1 MGTINLNSDITYLHG
16 VGEKKAQIL
25 HDEFNIFTMDDLLNY
40 YPYRYVDKSKFY
52 NIREVPAN
60 INTYLQVKGVITD
73 KQIIGEG
80 RARRLVAKLQ
90 DHTGVLTL
98 TWFNN
103 IKYFNELIQPQTI
116 YIVFGKPTVFNS
128 SINITHPEI
137 STEEANTAG
146 QIPFQPMY
154 NSGDKAK
161 RAGLDSRGIS
171 KLCYTLLSQC
181 MEQIQETLPL
191 YIRQKLQLID
201 RATALK
207 NIHFPTSAKDIE
219 QATRRLKFEEVFF
232 MQLIMQRMQQ
242 QSQRSNGFLMPKVGN
257 GFNTFYH
264 HHLQFDLT
272 NAQKKVI
279 KEIRADFLSGKQM
292 NRLLQGDVGSGKT
305 ITALLVMLLAI
316 DNGYQCCLMAPTEIL
331 AQQHYVN
338 ICKMLGNMNVEV
350 KLLTG
355 STKPSERKKLL
366 EHTQNGTTNILIGT
380 HALCEDN
387 VLFKRL
393 GMVVIDEQHRFGVEQ
408 RAKLWRKSLVP
419 PHVLVMTATPI
430 PRTLAMTLYG
440 DLDVSVI
447 DELPKGRKPIQTM
460 HFYRSQGYA
469 INHFLRKQI
478 ANGRQIYVVFP
489 LIQESE
495 KLTLSNLM
503 DGYERF
509 KKSYPEPQYHVS
521 CLHGKMSGEEKDAEM
536 QKFKQG
542 ETDIL
547 LATTVIEVGI
557 DVPNATIMIIEN
569 AERFGLSQLHQ
580 LRGRVGRG
588 NEQSYCLLLT
598 DEALSQEAKIRI
610 KAMVDTCNGF
620 EIANVDLKLRG
631 PGEIAGTRQSGMI
644 NFKLLNITA
653 DEPIISTARN
663 ISHEVIANDP
673 TLSKPENAPLHIG
686 IAIANRNSN
695 NYFQIG

>member
-1 MGTINLNSDITYLHG
+1 MGATILNNDITYLNG
-16 VGEKKAQIL
+16 VGEKKARIL
-25 HDEFNIFTMDDLLNY
+25 QEEFNIKTFDDLLNY

-52 NIREVPAN
+52 RISEVPAN
-60 INTYLQVKGVITD
+60 INTYIQIKGVITD
-73 KQIIGEG
+73 KQIIGEN

-90 DHTGVLTL
+90 DNTGVIHL

-103 IKYFNELIQPQTI
+103 IKYFNE
-116 YIVFGKPTVFNS
+116 IVQINTSYVIFGKPTLFNTT
-128 SINITHPEI
+128 INITHPEI
-137 STEEANTAG
+137 STEEKSTSS
-146 QIPFQPMY
+146 QVPFLPMY
-154 NSGDKAK
+154 NSSDKAK
-161 RAGLDSRGIS
+161 RTGLDSRGIS
-171 KLCYTLLSQC
+171 KLCYNLLSLCKQ
-181 MEQIQETLPL
+181 QIPETIPL
-191 YIRQKLQLID
+191 YIQQKLQLID
-201 RATALK
+201 RASALQY
-207 NIHFPTSAKDIE
+207 IHFPRSAKDIE

-232 MQLIMQRMQQ
+232 MQLIMQRLQQ
-242 QSQRSNGFLMPKVGN
+242 MSQRSNGYMMPKVGEN
-257 GFNTFYH
+257 FNTFYH
-264 HHLQFDLT
+264 HHLAFALT

-279 KEIRADFLSGKQM
+279 KEIRSDFLSGKQM

-331 AQQHYVN
+331 AQQHYFN
-338 ICKMLGNMNVEV
+338 IRKMLGDMDINVQ
-350 KLLTG
+350 LLTG
-355 STKPSERKKLL
+355 STKLSERKIILSD
-366 EHTQNGTTNILIGT
+366 TQKGKTNILIGT

-387 VLFKRL
+387 VLFKHL
-393 GMVVIDEQHRFGVEQ
+393 GLVVIDEQHRFGVEQ
-408 RAKLWRKSLVP
+408 RAKLWRKSLIP

-460 HFYRSQGYA
+460 HFYRSQSNT
-469 INHFLRKQI
+469 INQFLRKEI
-478 ANGRQIYVVFP
+478 AAGRQVYVVFP

-509 KKSYPEPQYHVS
+509 KQSYPEPQYHVS

-536 QKFKQG
+536 QKFKEG
-542 ETDIL
+542 KIDIL

-557 DVPNATIMIIEN
+557 DVSNATIMVIEN

-598 DEALSQEAKIRI
+598 DAALSQDAKIRI
-610 KAMVDTCNGF
+610 KAMVDTNDGF

-644 NFKLLNITA
+644 NFKLLNIAA
-653 DEPIISTARN
+653 DERIISTARD
-663 ISHEVIANDP
+663 ISRSILQDDP
-673 TLSKPENAPLHIG
+673 TLSRPENAPLKIG
-686 IAIANRNSN
+686 VALAQKNSN

>member
-1 MGTINLNSDITYLHG
+1 MGMINLNSDITYLHG
-16 VGEKKAQIL
+16 VGERKAQIL

-52 NIREVPAN
+52 RIREVPAN
-60 INTYLQVKGVITD
+60 INTYLQIKGVITD
-73 KQIIGEG
+73 KQVIGEG

-90 DHTGVLTL
+90 DNTGVLTL

-103 IKYFNELIQPQTI
+103 IKYFNNLIQPNTL
-116 YIVFGKPTVFNS
+116 YIVFGKPTIFNS
-128 SINITHPEI
+128 TINITHPEL
-137 STEEANTAG
+137 STEENNTAG

-171 KLCYTLLSQC
+171 KLCYTLLSLC
-181 MEQIQETLPL
+181 IEQIPETLPL

-207 NIHFPTSAKDIE
+207 NIHFPSSAKDIE

-232 MQLIMQRMQQ
+232 MQLIMQRLQQ
-242 QSQRSNGFLMPKVGN
+242 QSQRSNGFLMPKVGDN
-257 GFNTFYH
+257 FNTFYH
-264 HHLQFDLT
+264 RHLKFDLT

-305 ITALLVMLLAI
+305 ITALLVILLAI

-331 AQQHYVN
+331 AQQHYIN
-338 ICKMLGNMNVEV
+338 ICKMLGNMDVDV

-366 EHTQNGTTNILIGT
+366 ESTKNGTTKILIGT
-380 HALCEDN
+380 HALCEDT

-393 GMVVIDEQHRFGVEQ
+393 GLVVIDEQHRFGVEQ

-447 DELPKGRKPIQTM
+447 DELPKGRKPIQTV
-460 HFYRSQGYA
+460 HFYRSQSA
-469 INHFLRKQI
+469 TINNFLRKQI
-478 ANGRQIYVVFP
+478 ADGRQIYVVFP

-598 DEALSQEAKIRI
+598 DEALSQDAKIRI
-610 KAMVDTCNGF
+610 KAMVDTCDGF

-644 NFKLLNITA
+644 NFKLLNITT
-653 DEPIISTARN
+653 DEQIISTART
-663 ISHEVIANDP
+663 ISREILANDP
-673 TLSKPENAPLHIG
+673 TLSKPENAPLQIG
-686 IAIANRNSN
+686 VAIAHKNSN